1 MYAVTLFSG
10 RRPETLY
17 RRFRQ
22 ILRHRLERL
31 IDRQSEMAGKI
42 LHLRVA
48 EHRFQL
54 LLGNRVIGAGAQ
66 RGFHLGVEAALLLMA
81 TSPARSWYWVF
92 ASTALISAGKAL
104 DLP

>member
-1 MYAVTLFSG
+1 MRL
-10 RRPETLY
+10 
-17 RRFRQ
+17 RRFQDAVRRRFIDDFGQ

-54 LLGNRVIGAGAQ
+54 LLGDWQIRA
-66 RGFHLGVEAALLLMA
+66 RTEPGFDLSVEAAILRRGHEPVEIVIGS
-81 TSPARSWYWVF
+81 SPAPR
-92 ASTALISAGKAL
+92 
-104 DLP
+104 